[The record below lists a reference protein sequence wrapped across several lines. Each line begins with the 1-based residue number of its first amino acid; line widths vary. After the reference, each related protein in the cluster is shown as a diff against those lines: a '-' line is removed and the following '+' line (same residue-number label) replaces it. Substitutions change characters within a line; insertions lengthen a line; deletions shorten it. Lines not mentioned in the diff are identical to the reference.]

1 MRVDD
6 DRVKILADIYINT
19 ELTIREFAP
28 IVGLSKSCLFS
39 AFTRRLKRIDYGQW
53 INYCIVA
60 GRKKYLGTIKGG
72 KISRIRSKKKNG

>member
-19 ELTIREFAP
+19 ELTIRELAP

-39 AFTRRLKRIDYGQW
+39 AFTQRLKRIDCGRW

-72 KISRIRSKKKNG
+72 KMSRRRNKKKNG